1 MSPKDSATDLPWPP
15 LGDEAM
21 RAILDAAPTGVLIT
35 DPDERVLW
43 LNRTLKRQLDA
54 VCDTVGESLEA
65 LPLERVDDSRSGR
78 ECYRIRTR
86 SSGEAATLEALTLEF
101 DAEDGTRLKLRYL
114 VDVGAGTA
122 GLRASL
128 LQRLEARHGIDP
140 DTGVIEKDAIM
151 RVLDSEVSRSR
162 RYRNPLSVLLL
173 QVRPDL
179 HDGEPGAVMVA
190 AARILIDGLR
200 WVDAAGRISSTEFL
214 LVLPETDAD
223 GIIVLANKLRARFS
237 AQHESRSPIAASIAT
252 TSWRKA
258 DSSMILL
265 DRARALLSA
274 HKGLS

>member
-1 MSPKDSATDLPWPP
+1 
-15 LGDEAM
+15 M

-35 DPDERVLW
+35 DMEERVLW
-43 LNRTLKRQLDA
+43 LNRTLRRQLDT
-54 VCDTVGESLEA
+54 VQDSVGESLEA
-65 LPLERVDDSRSGR
+65 LPLERVDDLRPGR
-78 ECYRIRTR
+78 ECYRIRTE
-86 SSGEAATLEALTLEF
+86 SSGEPAILEALTMEF
-101 DAEDGTRLKLRYL
+101 DAQDGSRLKLRYL
-114 VDVGAGTA
+114 VEVGAAAA

-179 HDGEPGAVMVA
+179 HDAEPGSVMAA

-223 GIIVLANKLRARFS
+223 GVVVLANKLRARFS

-258 DSSMILL
+258 DNSSMILL
-265 DRARALLSA
+265 DRARGLLSA
-274 HKGLS
+274 HKGLT